1 MAIGFEAGEAALAL
15 NPKPAFGFRSTANPV
30 LLPEAKPRTISEH
43 FVVPSIRSREVTRVQ
58 RSGVRHRKGAALTT
72 RCQQSSARR
81 PFVPIS
87 DMGVAI
93 VKRSGPAHSHSG
105 PLEPF
110 PR

>member
-30 LLPEAKPRTISEH
+30 LLPDAKPRTISEH
-43 FVVPSIRSREVTRVQ
+43 FVVLSIRSREVTRVQ
-58 RSGVRHRKGAALTT
+58 RSGVWCCEDALKTLDFGN
-72 RCQQSSARR
+72 SLLGVHS
-81 PFVPIS
+81 VLIS
-87 DMGVAI
+87 NMSMAI